1 MLFRLKEPIAV
12 TSILTS
18 DVINSRLIQ
27 VSRQIELVAC
37 FAECQRSYS
46 SNPTKALQACKALL
60 QEANINAA
68 VRKGDIYGFMIE
80 HYVRTQNFREA
91 YGLIQELKAQIPNV
105 NLSYYINT
113 DALLT
118 VEKSLGVALQADAQS
133 RNQVSEEE
141 DD

>member
-1 MLFRLKEPIAV
+1 MRRSLSKIDFFL
-12 TSILTS
+12 LL

-27 VSRQIELVAC
+27 VSRQIELVSC

-46 SNPTKALQACKALL
+46 SNPAKALQACKALL

-80 HYVRTQNFREA
+80 HYVRSQNIREA
-91 YGLIQELKAQIPNV
+91 YGLIQELKTQIPNV
-105 NLSYYINT
+105 NLSYYVNT

-118 VEKSLGVALQADAQS
+118 IEKSLGVALQADTQN
-133 RNQVSEEE
+133 RNQMNEDE